1 MKKRNFL
8 LTMLCVALMSIS
20 LFIGSL
26 RGGEFSGA
34 DDQIEEVINFQNQ
47 AYEPWF
53 NHIWTPPS
61 GEIESLLFAL
71 QAAIGAGFI
80 GFYIGKKS
88 NAKTNNVSS
97 KTK

>member
-8 LTMLCVALMSIS
+8 LIMLCVALVSIS
-20 LFIGSL
+20 LLIGSL

-34 DDQIEEVINFQNQ
+34 DDKIEEVINSQNQ
-47 AYEPWF
+47 TYEAWF
-53 NHIWTPPS
+53 NHLWEPPS

-88 NAKTNNVSS
+88 NVKTNNVSS
-97 KTK
+97 KIK